1 MRCRSSSIRESVP
14 RALADTKGLVSGSVS
29 LTGLSKLLDSYA
41 SYLGT
46 SPSNFSQLYLKMTGR
61 RAGRIRPT
69 VRPRISPRISPQ
81 FTPQFAPAIRLAV
94 RPQFP
99 RVRPAIRPVRRVR
112 FPMAIDT
119 TTSERGKWWRRRT
132 DRSLGREAMLYDRAW
147 SRTTSGR
154 VVRGL

>member
-1 MRCRSSSIRESVP
+1 M
-14 RALADTKGLVSGSVS
+14 
-29 LTGLSKLLDSYA
+29 SKLLDSYA

-69 VRPRISPRISPQ
+69 VRPRRISPQ

-94 RPQFP
+94 RPQFL
-99 RVRPAIRPVRRVR
+99 RVRPAIRSVRRVR

-119 TTSERGKWWRRRT
+119 TTSERASGGAGTSCCEWVLERGAWDDT
-132 DRSLGREAMLYDRAW
+132 QGQLG
-147 SRTTSGR
+147 
-154 VVRGL
+154 V